1 MRSDRSQESET
12 RNPQYHLTD
21 HDEDWW
27 EQDRL
32 FQDAVHDRV
41 QALPGRYRGSRHPV
55 ARYIYRETT
64 MGNFIELKSEQP
76 PMTPAEFFELLS
88 AVPGVLAVQLEQK
101 SLGRHYKQCTL
112 FVYSQADPTHGM
124 EFGLDTHSHEK
135 PSSTISAV
143 YKLQGNRSRAMEAWR
158 ILKHSVAGRE
168 LNAGVVEI
176 IDTELRKLAGESD
189 FTATRRSSSP
199 MGHGAAR
206 LDLRQLFGPGGGP
219 PCKVCHQQPSVCDSD
234 AYGLVCYRCVQD
246 DDNMCCKCNQCD
258 PNWLRRGWVCHKGRL
273 AKQLPFMLLRNTAAP

>member
-1 MRSDRSQESET
+1 MWIAPRCGAL
-12 RNPQYHLTD
+12 HLPANHAGQFHRAEVRTASND
-21 HDEDWW
+21 AA
-27 EQDRL
+27 RV
-32 FQDAVHDRV
+32 FQTTFLVH
-41 QALPGRYRGSRHPV
+41 SRAHP
-55 ARYIYRETT
+55 RH
-64 MGNFIELKSEQP
+64 GIE
-76 PMTPAEFFELLS
+76 FEL
-88 AVPGVLAVQLEQK
+88 
-101 SLGRHYKQCTL
+101 T
-112 FVYSQADPTHGM
+112 THN
-124 EFGLDTHSHEK
+124 HVNNC
-135 PSSTISAV
+135 STISAL
-143 YKLQGNRSRAMEAWR
+143 YKSQGNRSLAMEAWR

-234 AYGLVCYRCVQD
+234 AYGLMCYRCVQD
-246 DDNMCCKCNQCD
+246 DDNMCCKCGRCD
-258 PNWLRRGWVCHKGRL
+258 PNWLHRGWVCHKGRL

>member
-1 MRSDRSQESET
+1 MEVESCK
-12 RNPQYHLTD
+12 QV
-21 HDEDWW
+21 
-27 EQDRL
+27 RL
-32 FQDAVHDRV
+32 FQKTVKRLA
-41 QALPGRYRGSRHPV
+41 QALPGGYHGSRR
-55 ARYIYRETT
+55 AASRYINEETT
-64 MGNFIELKSEQP
+64 LSMFIELKHEEP
-76 PMTPAEFFELLS
+76 PMTLGKFWELLCD
-88 AVPGVLAVQLEQK
+88 VPGVFAVHLEQK
-101 SLGRHYKQCTL
+101 TWGRHHKQCTL
-112 FVYSQADPTHGM
+112 LVYSQPYPTHGM
-124 EFGLDTHSHEK
+124 EFGLHTHSDDK

-219 PCKVCHQQPSVCDSD
+219 PCKVCHQHPSVCDSD
-234 AYGLVCYRCVQD
+234 AYGLMCYRCVHD
-246 DDNMCCKCNQCD
+246 DDNMCCQCD
-258 PNWLRRGWVCHKGRL
+258 ECDPDWLRRGWVCHKGRL